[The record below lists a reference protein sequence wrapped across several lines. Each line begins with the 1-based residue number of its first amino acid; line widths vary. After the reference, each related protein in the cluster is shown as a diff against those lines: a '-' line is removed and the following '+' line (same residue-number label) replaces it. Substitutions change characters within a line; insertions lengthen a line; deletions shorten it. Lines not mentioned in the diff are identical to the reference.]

1 MTKGASA
8 RVQRSRRAADELVA
22 ASKAADAAWRSSPG
36 AGGGIRLDSAMDTD
50 SSVHNRPALKPISLN
65 GQRITR
71 GLLCCGIIGALAI
84 GHVQLRFGINDGRLQ
99 HQRMQRIHR
108 ELLQDYA
115 RLERGNA
122 QLSDYHRLHEYAV
135 GELHMIEVRE
145 RPTAYI
151 TADLQKKYDG
161 SPIVHASNSVIPKR
175 AIADAVSKFG
185 WVNGDDL
192 MKLVDSG
199 RAALAGQARP

>member
-1 MTKGASA
+1 M
-8 RVQRSRRAADELVA
+8 A
-22 ASKAADAAWRSSPG
+22 ASKAADIAWRSSPG
-36 AGGGIRLDSAMDTD
+36 PGGGIRLDSAMDSD
-50 SSVHNRPALKPISLN
+50 SAVHNRPTIKPISLN

-71 GLLCCGIIGALAI
+71 GLLCCSIIGALAI

-122 QLSDYHRLHEYAV
+122 QLSDYHRLHQYAV

-145 RPTAYI
+145 RPTALV
-151 TADLQKKYDG
+151 TADLLNKY
-161 SPIVHASNSVIPKR
+161 SAPVTQHAGHSVRPKR
-175 AIADAVSKFG
+175 ALADAVSKFS
-185 WVNGDDL
+185 WVNGEEL
-192 MKLVDSG
+192 MKMVDSG
-199 RAALAGQARP
+199 RAAISRQARP